1 MNKTLLY
8 AILLASAAATVAI
21 GVFLICEIKK
31 RARLGKIYA
40 MRSRDERFAVSLL
53 SFVFGDKIIKN
64 PFILED
70 ATSAS
75 PNVAAALVC
84 SGGVAL
90 ISICRGEGKFVA
102 PDSGKW
108 TLDDG
113 NRKMEIENLAA
124 RGNMYTTELSGLIMR
139 KSLSCPT
146 VRHYVFLTDDYAT
159 YDYRSSDS
167 VLGGADLIAELRSF
181 SEFGA
186 LDRKEQLALCELIVR
201 HSEHCKKHFA
211 SVATEKKVSPAL
223 AAAMGESYVP
233 EEPSELVTD
242 PIDFDDIIS
251 LDDESDER
259 DESGET
265 SGQKT
270 AVMQAAR
277 VEKNDNDDDNDDDDD
292 DDDEFD
298 IKVLFGRK

>member
-8 AILLASAAATVAI
+8 AILLASAAAAVAI
-21 GVFLICEIKK
+21 GVFLIFAIKK
-31 RARLGKIYA
+31 RARLGKIYS

-53 SFVFGDKIIKN
+53 SFVFGDKIIRN

-70 ATSAS
+70 ATSAP
-75 PNVAAALVC
+75 PNVAAAFVC

-113 NRKMEIENLAA
+113 RRMMEIENLAV
-124 RGNMYTTELSGLIMR
+124 RGNLYTAELSGLIMR

-167 VLGGADLIAELRSF
+167 VLGGADLIAELKSF
-181 SEFGA
+181 SEFGV
-186 LDRKEQLALCELIVR
+186 LDRREQVALCELIVR

-211 SVATEKKVSPAL
+211 SIATEKRISPAL
-223 AAAMGESYVP
+223 ASAMGKDTADTEISDEHLP
-233 EEPSELVTD
+233 D
-242 PIDFDDIIS
+242 PIDFDDVIS
-251 LDDESDER
+251 DDDDTPR
-259 DESGET
+259 ET
-265 SGQKT
+265 EKQKT
-270 AVMQAAR
+270 AVMQAADDAR
-277 VEKNDNDDDNDDDDD
+277 DYNDDNDDDD

-298 IKVLFGRK
+298 IKTLFGRK

>member
-8 AILLASAAATVAI
+8 AILFASAAAAVAI
-21 GVFLICEIKK
+21 GVFLIFAIKK

-40 MRSRDERFAVSLL
+40 MRSRDERFALSLL
-53 SFVFGDKIIKN
+53 SFVFGDKIIRN

-70 ATSAS
+70 ATSAP
-75 PNVAAALVC
+75 PNVAAAFVC

-102 PDSGKW
+102 PDNGKW

-113 NRKMEIENLAA
+113 RRTMEIENLAV
-124 RGNMYTTELSGLIMR
+124 RGNLYTAELSGLIMR

-146 VRHYVFLTDDYAT
+146 VRHYVFLTDDYAR

-167 VLGGADLIAELRSF
+167 VLGGADLIAELKSF

-186 LDRKEQLALCELIVR
+186 LDRKEQVALCELIVR

-211 SVATEKKVSPAL
+211 SVATEKKLSPAL
-223 AAAMGESYVP
+223 TSAMGEGKGGTADTEISDEHIP
-233 EEPSELVTD
+233 D
-242 PIDFDDIIS
+242 PIDFDDVIS
-251 LDDESDER
+251 DDDSM
-259 DESGET
+259 SGET
-265 SGQKT
+265 EKQKT
-270 AVMQAAR
+270 AVMRTAHDAR
-277 VEKNDNDDDNDDDDD
+277 DDNDDDDTD

-298 IKVLFGRK
+298 IKTLFGKK